1 MAEKNDDSGHDNET
15 GDTPRPPLRPVDPP
29 ASSAS
34 SSEPDWMDGLVS
46 KEDRPAEPS
55 AHREPSPAAEPE
67 TERPDWAAGLTDS
80 EPAPPRASEP
90 FAPVEDEDELF
101 DDSDIVPAETSRNRP
116 LPGWVKPA
124 GIGLMVVAFVGVFGA
139 IAAQAFG
146 GSEEPS
152 EQAEVQALDEKLA
165 QESIAPSSAPV
176 AFTCDES
183 SSGDTETGHG
193 EGDRKSVAGVVF
205 AFHHAYYEDRDAK
218 KIAELMAEDSP
229 FREDEAVKTLQEGID
244 TVPADT
250 DYCVSVTPDG
260 DKASVEVTEA
270 QPKSAEE
277 TFVQEFTTK
286 RDGDKVSI
294 ADVVEE

>member
-1 MAEKNDDSGHDNET
+1 MSEKNDDKPGSGGGGED
-15 GDTPRPPLRPVDPP
+15 RKPPLRPVDPP

-55 AHREPSPAAEPE
+55 AHQESSPAVEPE
-67 TERPDWAAGLTDS
+67 TERRDWAAGLTDS
-80 EPAPPRASEP
+80 EPAPPRAAEP

-101 DDSDIVPAETSRNRP
+101 DDPDIAAAETSRNRP
-116 LPGWVKPA
+116 LSRWVKPA
-124 GIGLMVVAFVGVFGA
+124 GIGLVVVAGVGVFGA
-139 IAAQAFG
+139 IGAQAFG
-146 GSEEPS
+146 GSEEPT

-183 SSGDTETGHG
+183 SSGDTETGQG

-218 KIAELMAEDSP
+218 KIAELMDGDSP

-270 QPKSAEE
+270 QPNAAEE